1 MPSGSFR
8 YSQRNASGHGG
19 GGFPGGAGRQVEA
32 VVAGETDRAGHDVGA
47 FPVVPEDGATF
58 GDLVAPLLR
67 SIGAAMVM
75 RRDTTG
81 RERIALVP
89 VTAPAS
95 TEAVP
100 STLTDADWTIAR
112 HPDSDTISDVI
123 TSRRYETD
131 HADNGEGD
139 PRLIFTMTDN
149 GAVLSGLPSF
159 KVQGDPKLSK
169 ELEARVKE
177 TEDIGIEVRG
187 HYQATLWALF
197 VFWIL
202 WLLALVF
209 WRRPQ
214 KPKPVPVR
222 PPLTL
227 AEQLR
232 LLLGELEQGGLSPE
246 QKARLEMLL
255 LRCWREGLVP
265 AEAPMADVLAAIARG
280 ERTGEALDRLQR
292 WLHRPGSGV
301 ADAEIAVLIRQH
313 LPAPGAVRP

>member
-1 MPSGSFR
+1 MAAPKTSFR
-8 YSQRNASGHGG
+8 VWLLGSLGVLAI
-19 GGFPGGAGRQVEA
+19 
-32 VVAGETDRAGHDVGA
+32 VVAAWWFLQEEENLK
-47 FPVVPEDGATF
+47 VPLGVEQAAIITYSGPGLIVKPFRQGVAVNVRIAQVTEQDGAKVYDVRYLVNRE
-58 GDLVAPLLR
+58 GEHDLIEYL
-67 SIGAAMVM
+67 
-75 RRDTTG
+75 
-81 RERIALVP
+81 
-89 VTAPAS
+89 
-95 TEAVP
+95 
-100 STLTDADWTIAR
+100 
-112 HPDSDTISDVI
+112 
-123 TSRRYETD
+123 
-131 HADNGEGD
+131 
-139 PRLIFTMTDN
+139 MTDN

-214 KPKPVPVR
+214 KPQPVPVR

-265 AEAPMADVLAAIARG
+265 ADAPMADVLAAIARG

-301 ADAEIAVLIRQH
+301 ADAEIAVLIRQY
-313 LPAPGAVRP
+313 LPAPEAARP

>member
-1 MPSGSFR
+1 MDAPKASFR
-8 YSQRNASGHGG
+8 IWLLGSLGVLAI
-19 GGFPGGAGRQVEA
+19 V
-32 VVAGETDRAGHDVGA
+32 VGA
-47 FPVVPEDGATF
+47 WWFLQEEENLKVPLGVEQAAIITYSGPGLIVKPFRQGVAVNVRVAQVTEQDGAKVYDVRYLVNRE
-58 GDLVAPLLR
+58 GEHDLIEYL
-67 SIGAAMVM
+67 
-75 RRDTTG
+75 
-81 RERIALVP
+81 
-89 VTAPAS
+89 
-95 TEAVP
+95 
-100 STLTDADWTIAR
+100 
-112 HPDSDTISDVI
+112 
-123 TSRRYETD
+123 
-131 HADNGEGD
+131 
-139 PRLIFTMTDN
+139 MTDN
-149 GAVLSGLPSF
+149 GAVLGGLPSF